1 MEKAPAVGQ
10 DLVDWLDAQFP
21 EKLPDPASSEAML
34 HDLLRRQGQREVVNH
49 LRSLV
54 ARQESKALRTV
65 L

>member
-1 MEKAPAVGQ
+1 MEKPPAVGQ
-10 DLVDWLDAQFP
+10 DLVDWLDQQFP
-21 EKLPDPASSEAML
+21 EKLPDPASAEAML
-34 HDLLRRQGQREVVNH
+34 HDVLRKQGQREVVNH

>member
-1 MEKAPAVGQ
+1 MEKPPAIGQ

-21 EKLPDPASSEAML
+21 EKLPAPASSEVML
-34 HDLLRRQGQREVVNH
+34 QDLLRKQGQREVVDH

-54 ARQESKALRTV
+54 TRQESKALRTV

>member
-1 MEKAPAVGQ
+1 MEKPPAIGQ

-21 EKLPDPASSEAML
+21 EKLPARASSETML
-34 HDLLRRQGQREVVNH
+34 QDLLRKQGQREVVDH

-54 ARQESKALRTV
+54 TRQESKALRTV

>member
-1 MEKAPAVGQ
+1 MEKPPAIGQ

-21 EKLPDPASSEAML
+21 EKLPAPASSEVML
-34 HDLLRRQGQREVVNH
+34 QDLLRKQGQREVVDH

-54 ARQESKALRTV
+54 TRQECKALRTV

>member
-1 MEKAPAVGQ
+1 MEKPPAVGQ

-21 EKLPDPASSEAML
+21 ERLPDPASSEAML
-34 HDLLRRQGQREVVNH
+34 HDVLRTQGQRSVVNH

-54 ARQESKALRTV
+54 TRQESKALRTV